1 MKKKKKMCKVVLFV
15 FSNITMRKSP
25 IWLPYEE
32 RKLSFFGLVSRVVN
46 FGADPKRSAAV
57 KVVVGL
63 AAAKALRGN
72 FGITTSPHSVA
83 V

>member
-1 MKKKKKMCKVVLFV
+1 MCIVVLFV